1 MDRLKLQAKSCTYES
16 FFALSALFPGVL
28 QVVTA
33 YYPKSKRSLTANDD
47 MEIDMDGE
55 FQCNASGKPQVTN
68 TQNHN
73 SIQFFRK
80 VHNKMH
86 FAAHGNTAAEL
97 VYGRADGD
105 KPFSEKYRGY
115 AKRA

>member
-16 FFALSALFPGVL
+16 YFALSALFPGVL

-55 FQCNASGKPQVTN
+55 F
-68 TQNHN
+68 
-73 SIQFFRK
+73 
-80 VHNKMH
+80 
-86 FAAHGNTAAEL
+86 
-97 VYGRADGD
+97 
-105 KPFSEKYRGY
+105 
-115 AKRA
+115 